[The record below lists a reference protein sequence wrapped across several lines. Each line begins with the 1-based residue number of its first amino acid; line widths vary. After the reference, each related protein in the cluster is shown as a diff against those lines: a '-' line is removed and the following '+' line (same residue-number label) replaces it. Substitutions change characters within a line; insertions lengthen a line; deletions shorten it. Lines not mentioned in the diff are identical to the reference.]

1 VLARACHLV
10 DEAFGRV
17 ESRRDGSQDDER
29 EWDEK
34 QGASSCHF
42 GSEVKM
48 SSRLS
53 LLMVAASRNRVRLHL
68 GHQTLAAAVMLALL
82 AGCGGGMSPT
92 QLGATGQSTVA
103 QLRHIGGAGTAH
115 PFQLTG
121 ANAARSWMAPDAKK
135 SKTLLYVADESAND
149 VEVYSYPDGKLKGTL
164 TGFQTP
170 SGVCSN
176 KAGDVFILN
185 GNGTSVEVYA
195 HGGSSPIRT
204 LNLPGYPEL
213 NCSVD
218 PTTGNLALGVLGG
231 TCGECFVVFPGGS
244 GTETTYTPSG
254 QNGLPGCGYDNN
266 GNLFCDAYGTSGFA
280 LFELPK
286 GSSTVKAIAV
296 SGAGSL
302 TAGSMQWDG
311 TDLAFGAGAGPT
323 LYQIQLSGS
332 AGSVVGSTTLSN
344 AGAVWQFWITNNL
357 GSKKHK
363 GLRVIAPTDVNSA
376 PIAGY
381 WNYPAGGT
389 ATKMITTGLVQPD
402 GAALSTKK

>member
-1 VLARACHLV
+1 
-10 DEAFGRV
+10 
-17 ESRRDGSQDDER
+17 
-29 EWDEK
+29 
-34 QGASSCHF
+34 
-42 GSEVKM
+42 
-48 SSRLS
+48 
-53 LLMVAASRNRVRLHL
+53 L
-68 GHQTLAAAVMLALL
+68 GHQTLAAAVMVALL
-82 AGCGGGMSPT
+82 AGCGGGMSPA

-103 QLRHIGGAGTAH
+103 QLRHMGGAGAAYA
-115 PFQLTG
+115 FQLAG
-121 ANAARSWMAPDAKK
+121 ANVARSWMTPDAKRSK
-135 SKTLLYVADESAND
+135 SLLYVADQGAND
-149 VEVYSYPDGKLKGTL
+149 VEVYSYPGGKLKGTL

-185 GNGTSVEVYA
+185 GNGTTVEVYK

-231 TCGECFVVFPGGS
+231 TCGDCFVVFPAGS
-244 GTETTYTPSG
+244 GTATVYTPSG
-254 QNGLPGCGYDNN
+254 QTGLPGCGYDNK
-266 GNLFCDAYGTSGFA
+266 GNLFCDAYGSGDAFT

-286 GSSTVKAIAV
+286 GSSTVTTVPV
-296 SGAGSL
+296 SGAGGL
-302 TAGSMQWDG
+302 TAGSIQWDG

-332 AGSVVGSTTLSN
+332 TGSVVGSTSLSG
-344 AGAVWQFWITNNL
+344 ASAVWQFWITNNL

-363 GLRVIAPTDVNSA
+363 GLRVIAPTFLNSV
-376 PIAGY
+376 PTVGY
-381 WNYPAGGT
+381 WNYPAGGA
-389 ATKMITTGLVQPD
+389 ATQTITTGLTQPD

>member
-1 VLARACHLV
+1 
-10 DEAFGRV
+10 
-17 ESRRDGSQDDER
+17 
-29 EWDEK
+29 
-34 QGASSCHF
+34 
-42 GSEVKM
+42 M
-48 SSRLS
+48 
-53 LLMVAASRNRVRLHL
+53 RLHL
-68 GHQTLAAAVMLALL
+68 GHQTLAAAIVVALL
-82 AGCGGGMSPT
+82 AGCGGGMSPA

-103 QLRHIGGAGTAH
+103 QLRHLGGAGAAY
-115 PFQLTG
+115 PFKLAG

-135 SKTLLYVADESAND
+135 SKSLLYVADQGAND
-149 VEVYSYPDGKLKGTL
+149 VEVYSYPGGKLKGTL

-185 GNGTSVEVYA
+185 GNGTTVEVYA

-204 LNLPGYPEL
+204 LDLPGYPEL

-231 TCGECFVVFPGGS
+231 TCGDCFVVFAGGS
-244 GTETTYTPSG
+244 GTATVYTPSG
-254 QNGLPGCGYDNN
+254 QTGLPGCGYDNS
-266 GNLFCDAYGTSGFA
+266 GSLFCDAYGAGDAFA

-286 GSSTVKAIAV
+286 GSSTVTAISV
-296 SGAGSL
+296 SGVSGL
-302 TAGSMQWDG
+302 TAASIQWDG

-332 AGSVVGSTTLSN
+332 TGSVVGSTTLSN
-344 AGAVWQFWITNNL
+344 ASAVWQFWITNNL

-363 GLRVIAPTDVNSA
+363 GLRVIAPTFINSV
-376 PIAGY
+376 PTAGY
-381 WNYPAGGT
+381 WNYPAGGM
-389 ATKMITTGLVQPD
+389 ATKMIISGLTQPD

>member
-1 VLARACHLV
+1 MR
-10 DEAFGRV
+10 
-17 ESRRDGSQDDER
+17 
-29 EWDEK
+29 
-34 QGASSCHF
+34 
-42 GSEVKM
+42 
-48 SSRLS
+48 S
-53 LLMVAASRNRVRLHL
+53 LL
-68 GHQTLAAAVMLALL
+68 GHQTLAAAVMVPLL
-82 AGCGGGMSPT
+82 AGCGGSTSPA

-103 QLRHIGGAGTAH
+103 QLRHMGGARAAY
-115 PFQLTG
+115 PFQLAG
-121 ANAARSWMAPDAKK
+121 ANAARSWMAPDAKA
-135 SKTLLYVADESAND
+135 SESLLYVADQDAND
-149 VEVYSYPDGKLKGTL
+149 VEVYSYPGGKLKGTL

-176 KAGDVFILN
+176 KTGDVFILN
-185 GNGTSVEVYA
+185 GNGTSVEVFA

-204 LNLPGYPEL
+204 LGLPGYPEL

-231 TCGECFVVFPGGS
+231 TCGDCFVVFPAGS
-244 GTETTYTPSG
+244 GTATVYTPSS
-254 QNGLPGCGYDNN
+254 QTGLPGCGYDNN
-266 GNLFCDAYGTSGFA
+266 GNLFCDAYGNNDAFT

-286 GSSTVKAIAV
+286 GSSTVKTVPV
-296 SGAGSL
+296 SGAGGL
-302 TAGSMQWDG
+302 TAASIQWDG

-323 LYQIQLSGS
+323 LYQIQLSRS
-332 AGSVVGSTTLSN
+332 TGSVVGSTSLSG

-363 GLRVIAPTDVNSA
+363 GLRVIAPTFINSV

-389 ATKMITTGLVQPD
+389 ATKMITTGLTQPD

>member
-1 VLARACHLV
+1 
-10 DEAFGRV
+10 
-17 ESRRDGSQDDER
+17 
-29 EWDEK
+29 
-34 QGASSCHF
+34 
-42 GSEVKM
+42 M
-48 SSRLS
+48 
-53 LLMVAASRNRVRLHL
+53 RLHL
-68 GHQTLAAAVMLALL
+68 GHQTLAAAVIVALL
-82 AGCGGGMSPT
+82 SGCGGGMSPA
-92 QLGATGQSTVA
+92 QLGSTGQNTAA
-103 QLRHIGGAGTAH
+103 QLRFIGSTGAAH
-115 PFQLTG
+115 PFQSVG

-135 SKTLLYVADESAND
+135 SKSLLYVADEDTND

-185 GNGTSVEVYA
+185 GNGTTVEVFA

-204 LNLPGYPEL
+204 LDLPGYPEL

-218 PTTGNLALGVLGG
+218 PKTGNLALGVLGYS
-231 TCGECFVVFPGGS
+231 CGDCFVVFAGGS
-244 GTETTYTPSG
+244 GTATIYTPSG
-254 QNGLPGCGYDNN
+254 QTGLPGCAYDNN
-266 GNLFCDAYGTSGFA
+266 GNLFCDAYGAGDAFA
-280 LFELPK
+280 LYELPK
-286 GSSTVKAIAV
+286 GGSTVGTVAV
-296 SGAGSL
+296 SGVGSL
-302 TAGSMQWDG
+302 RAGSMQWDG

-332 AGSVVGSTTLSN
+332 TGSVVGSTSLSG

-376 PIAGY
+376 PVVGY

-389 ATKMITTGLVQPD
+389 ATKTITSGLMQPD